1 MGLMH
6 VWKVARRLGCT
17 HMLKEGTVDG
27 DTPFLSNAFVK
38 FKRCGTEVITKGN
51 KPNVCSSLHDLTHSK
66 LGIEKAHAPTEVY
79 RT

>member
-27 DTPFLSNAFVK
+27 DTPFLFNAFVK
-38 FKRCGTEVITKGN
+38 FKRCGTGFITKGN